1 MYSDSQDIGQVSQNL
16 SLRRSPERKYPPKNF
31 SCSSNLSTAYRTRK
45 ILDDCPSIC
54 CYSTCCCHCCCCYNP
69 CYHCCYYPCKLNYDY
84 TSKNTSEDLKKP
96 DENPKDNI
104 NSSLKGSNINQSNQ
118 LNEPNDKPNPPVQ
131 TENSYFSYEQNQ
143 FNDFLKK
150 LMEVESKIEDA
161 KINLAL
167 NPDFNCD
174 DAFSLFEE
182 NDKGYL
188 DENDLKNGLNFIG
201 ISPTDEEIRLLMK
214 RFDLQKG
221 GRITYADFFDIV
233 VPFEKNYRMRVENR
247 NPHYLYPWKK
257 EDLFRPN
264 TINELKELFNLI
276 INLEIEVNNMRK
288 LFGTLRLNLR
298 NIFGQVDKNNAGHF
312 LSDELIEYL
321 DNNRLLV
328 NRRDPDLLFIRL
340 DKNRN
345 GKIEF
350 SEVEDELQTL
360 Y

>member
-16 SLRRSPERKYPPKNF
+16 SLRRSPERKYAPKNF
-31 SCSSNLSTAYRTRK
+31 SSSNLSTAYKTKTR
-45 ILDDCPSIC
+45 LDCCPSIYC
-54 CYSTCCCHCCCCYNP
+54 CRRGCCPCYCCCSP
-69 CYHCCYYPCKLNYDY
+69 CYHCCYYPCCLNFDY
-84 TSKNTSEDLKKP
+84 TSINSSDDLKKP
-96 DENPKDNI
+96 NENPDDNI
-104 NSSLKGSNINQSNQ
+104 NSSALKGSNINQPNQSNQ
-118 LNEPNDKPNPPVQ
+118 SNPKSNPPVQ
-131 TENSYFSYEQNQ
+131 EENSYFSYEQNQ

-161 KINLAL
+161 KINLAS

-201 ISPTDEEIRLLMK
+201 ISPTDQEIKLLMK
-214 RFDLQKG
+214 RFDLQKS

-247 NPHYLYPWKK
+247 NPHYLYSWKK

>member
-1 MYSDSQDIGQVSQNL
+1 VEFTEQTNKGGWALTSKKLINSIL
-16 SLRRSPERKYPPKNF
+16 P
-31 SCSSNLSTAYRTRK
+31 YRIDVIR
-45 ILDDCPSIC
+45 LEYSIC
-54 CYSTCCCHCCCCYNP
+54 QAT
-69 CYHCCYYPCKLNYDY
+69 
-84 TSKNTSEDLKKP
+84 
-96 DENPKDNI
+96 
-104 NSSLKGSNINQSNQ
+104 
-118 LNEPNDKPNPPVQ
+118 
-131 TENSYFSYEQNQ
+131 
-143 FNDFLKK
+143 
-150 LMEVESKIEDA
+150 
-161 KINLAL
+161 
-167 NPDFNCD
+167 
-174 DAFSLFEE
+174 
-182 NDKGYL
+182 
-188 DENDLKNGLNFIG
+188 
-201 ISPTDEEIRLLMK
+201 
-214 RFDLQKG
+214 DLQKG

-247 NPHYLYPWKK
+247 NPHCLYPWKK